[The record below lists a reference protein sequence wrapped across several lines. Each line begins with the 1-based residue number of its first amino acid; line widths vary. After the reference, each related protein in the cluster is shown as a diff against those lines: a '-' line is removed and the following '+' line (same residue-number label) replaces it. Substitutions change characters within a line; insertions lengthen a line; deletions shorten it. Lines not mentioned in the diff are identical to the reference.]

1 MSEHAVVNCRPT
13 LSPTQPRPASS
24 ATSLLPARGNVCSSP
39 SLAPDTHLLS
49 YPLCLPEVW
58 GPFPFPGP
66 SVLPGSPGHFRT
78 PLVKN
83 RGSWGGPKGWF
94 SALPGG
100 RLREGQILLVF
111 ATCPGGWSPHLKRWG
126 RSHEHSPVG
135 PMPWSSP
142 SARPASDFSPAAPGG
157 SRPEPSVAPP
167 FSVLITNLSCLFFL
181 KSHCLVRRHEL
192 SDRGLGVAL
201 CSGSREKPVLQ

>member
-1 MSEHAVVNCRPT
+1 MQLQTAAPPCLPHSPGQRP
-13 LSPTQPRPASS
+13 LPHRCCQPE
-24 ATSLLPARGNVCSSP
+24 ATCALLPASPLTPICSLTRFACLRSGAPSP
-39 SLAPDTHLLS
+39 SLAPL
-49 YPLCLPEVW
+49 
-58 GPFPFPGP
+58 
-66 SVLPGSPGHFRT
+66 LPGSPGHFRT

-111 ATCPGGWSPHLKRWG
+111 ATCPGGWSPHLKIWG